1 MTTKQIALG
10 ALSGWSAIVGLAW
23 WLARARIDY
32 CPSGDFS
39 RCRMRQIAASD
50 SILIGGLTVAL
61 AGAIVMAVILRMRDG
76 RLDHTFQ
83 PDNRGLKQVRSK
95 VAATLGQKSR
105 FLARLV
111 ERGGLKHLQ
120 LMLAVAMM
128 LSTVVWIGS
137 RDHGGQYP
145 QTEAATEA
153 ATEVATEA
161 ATEAAPNSV
170 EMPAEEA
177 MSKVDPYGAIA
188 APVIPVAF
196 RGEWNSD
203 TSACGTNSNDS
214 RLIVFGRK
222 ISFWESDGDVKF
234 VWVHTTRAIT
244 VSATYAGEG
253 QVWDRSDRLV
263 LSRSSND
270 LTITSAD
277 GNNTEAS
284 TFTRHRCPR

>member
-1 MTTKQIALG
+1 ML
-10 ALSGWSAIVGLAW
+10 
-23 WLARARIDY
+23 
-32 CPSGDFS
+32 
-39 RCRMRQIAASD
+39 
-50 SILIGGLTVAL
+50 GGLTH
-61 AGAIVMAVILRMRDG
+61 RH
-76 RLDHTFQ
+76 RLW
-83 PDNRGLKQVRSK
+83 PLI
-95 VAATLGQKSR
+95 
-105 FLARLV
+105 
-111 ERGGLKHLQ
+111 
-120 LMLAVAMM
+120 LAVAII
-128 LSTVVWIGS
+128 LSAVVFLGS
-137 RDHGGQYP
+137 QYYGAQRP
-145 QTEAATEA
+145 ELVE
-153 ATEVATEA
+153 ATEA
-161 ATEAAPNSV
+161 ATEAAPNTV

-203 TSACGTNSNDS
+203 ISACGTGSNDS

-222 ISFWESDGDVKF
+222 ISFYESDGDVKI
-234 VWVHTTRAIT
+234 VWLHTTRAIT

-263 LSRSSND
+263 LSRSGND